1 MKKIMRWLGL
11 IVLIS
16 SLLACRTT
24 FNDGQSTQ
32 APPAPF
38 SFPTP
43 ILPLS
48 SPAVI
53 TNSPSPQASEDVLVA
68 LYERVSPGVV
78 SLLVTSDLG
87 YAQGSGFVI
96 DTEGHV
102 VTNYHVVEGATKV
115 EVDFPSG
122 FKAYGNVVGTDLDS
136 DLAVVKVDAAADHF
150 TPIPL
155 GDSDQLKV
163 GQTVVAIGNPFGLSG
178 TMTVGI
184 ISARGRTLSSMRQTP
199 EGAYYTAGD
208 LLQTDA
214 AINPG
219 NSGGPLINLNGEVVG
234 VNRAIQTSSSTL
246 GGTPVNSGVGFAVSV
261 NIVRRVVPLLIQQ
274 GKVDYPYLGI
284 TSLPD
289 ISLTEQE
296 ALGLTQTNGGYITS
310 VVTGGPADAAGLR
323 GGTRPTS
330 IEGLQAGGDLIIGVD
345 NQQVVVFGDLLRYLM
360 LNKSPGDTI
369 KLIILRD
376 NQQKEVT
383 LTLGKR
389 P

>member
-1 MKKIMRWLGL
+1 
-11 IVLIS
+11 
-16 SLLACRTT
+16 
-24 FNDGQSTQ
+24 
-32 APPAPF
+32 
-38 SFPTP
+38 
-43 ILPLS
+43 
-48 SPAVI
+48 
-53 TNSPSPQASEDVLVA
+53 VA

-376 NQQKEVT
+376 NQQKEVN